1 MELRA
6 VLESILFVNEK
17 PIPAE
22 EFSRV
27 LGKGKKEIV
36 GVLEQLSR
44 EYQQRKSGICVVKV
58 AGGYQMCSSPDNAE
72 WVKKFYKDKFRQRLS
87 NAALETLA
95 IVAYKQPVTKLEIEA
110 IRGVNA
116 DGVVKNLLN
125 IGVIKIAGR
134 KKVVGRPL
142 MYGTTRQFLEYFG
155 LNSLDELPK
164 IDILKKEEIRNGFKE
179 DKEEN

>member
-1 MELRA
+1 M
-6 VLESILFVNEK
+6 FVNEK

-27 LGKGKKEIV
+27 LGKEKKEV
-36 GVLEQLSR
+36 LQALEQLSL
-44 EYQQRKSGICVVKV
+44 EYQSRRSGICVVKV
-58 AGGYQMCSSPDNAE
+58 AGGYQMCSSPTNAE
-72 WVKKFYKDKFRQRLS
+72 WVKKFYKHKFKQKLS

-95 IVAYKQPVTKLEIEA
+95 IIAYKQPVTKLEIES

-125 IGVIKIAGR
+125 IGVIKIVGR

-164 IDILKKEEIRNGFKE
+164 IDILKKEEVRDGLKE
-179 DKEEN
+179 NKEED